1 MDHTE
6 PWSCIFWSRDTQF
19 RNLSLASVEIQT
31 CCASVQVEAPTGVVF
46 LLLNLIGVQSA
57 LQCVLV
63 SALQQSEPGICL
75 CTSPHFL
82 DFLPI
87 QVTRALSRVP
97 CAIQLV
103 LLGDLFY
110 VCSAAQLCP
119 MDCSPPGSSAHGI
132 SQARILSGVPF
143 PPAGDLPNPG
153 IKPRSLMSLQA
164 GGFFT
169 TSTTQE
175 AHEAYKVIITF

>member
-132 SQARILSGVPF
+132 SQARILSGCHFLLQGIFPTQGSNPGLLCLCRQAGSL
-143 PPAGDLPNPG
+143 PPAPPRKPMKH
-153 IKPRSLMSLQA
+153 IKLL
-164 GGFFT
+164 
-169 TSTTQE
+169 
-175 AHEAYKVIITF
+175 